1 MKKTVKHLLLLA
13 LVIGLTAPVLVLAQ
27 CGSSNGCG
35 IPCSDSKDV
44 KKTSHPADC
53 NCQKCASMKTE
64 MKSHPSDCS
73 CSKCSAMK
81 SSSMNTS
88 AMQEGNVWVTQD
100 GTKYF
105 TCPVMKTEMKV
116 EDAKTSSVING
127 VKYYHCCPGCETPFQ
142 TETSK
147 WLKGFAVPGNVF
159 NVDQNGQKHFR
170 DPVSGEAGVV
180 GEKTLNFDKDGFRY
194 YFASK
199 NTMKA
204 FEKSPQN
211 YLTSKSS

>member
-27 CGSSNGCG
+27 CGSCKGCG
-35 IPCSDSKDV
+35 IPCGDSKDV
-44 KKTSHPADC
+44 KKTSHPTDC
-53 NCQKCASMKTE
+53 SCVECSKMKNSSMKT
-64 MKSHPSDCS
+64 
-73 CSKCSAMK
+73 SAMK
-81 SSSMNTS
+81 
-88 AMQEGNVWVTQD
+88 EGNVWVTQD

-142 TETSK
+142 TETVK

-170 DPVSGEAGVV
+170 DPVNGETGVAND
-180 GEKTLNFDKDGFRY
+180 KTVNVEMDGFRY
-194 YFASK
+194 FFTSK
-199 NTMKA
+199 KTMKT
-204 FEKSPQN
+204 FEKSPQD
-211 YLTSKSS
+211 YKTCEGT